1 MSDNYYSNRTKQ
13 CYPVIFLPRKV
24 GFIWFC
30 YSRAPLILNQN
41 FVEIPYIKW
50 IKRTNRRYENTDGTS
65 YADGTNLI
73 TLIKS
78 TFEQLEFWMIYEL
91 EIKIYNK
98 LEYFRKSSIC
108 ARVIFFYLFT
118 TLRNQA
124 WDLQL
129 YLKRDSS
136 TGVFLWI
143 LQIFKNTFFYRTP
156 RVVLST

>member
-1 MSDNYYSNRTKQ
+1 MLSSNISAK
-13 CYPVIFLPRKV
+13 KG
-24 GFIWFC
+24 GF
-30 YSRAPLILNQN
+30 YLILLFQSSFDIKSKFCWNSIHKMNKKNKQTLWEYRRNKLRRQN
-41 FVEIPYIKW
+41 KPNY
-50 IKRTNRRYENTDGTS
+50 
-65 YADGTNLI
+65 
-73 TLIKS
+73 IKS

-108 ARVIFFYLFT
+108 ARVIFFYSFT
-118 TLRNQA
+118 TLRSQA